1 MFKLSIQNAYGR
13 TLQLTDVKE
22 YDVESI
28 IGLDPP
34 DARLFESKNTTF
46 DGNKLNDTTVDDRL
60 ITITLKINGNAE
72 KNRLKLYD
80 YLKIKQKHRIFY
92 SNSSRS
98 VYIDGILQSMPIGI
112 FDKSEMTQISFV
124 CNEPYFKDFVEIDA
138 DLSNISKLF
147 EFPFEIETPIPFS
160 EIQVGSGQLL
170 INKGDVETGMKF
182 KMYAARGAVENP
194 VIYNLETGE
203 MLKLNTSMDE
213 GDEIDIVTIFM
224 NKEIKR
230 IRNLEETNLINRF
243 DNESTW
249 LQLRPGGNT
258 FLINADSG
266 AINLDVYVDVNV
278 LYQGV

>member
-1 MFKLSIQNAYGR
+1 M
-13 TLQLTDVKE
+13 
-22 YDVESI
+22 
-28 IGLDPP
+28 
-34 DARLFESKNTTF
+34 
-46 DGNKLNDTTVDDRL
+46 
-60 ITITLKINGNAE
+60 
-72 KNRLKLYD
+72 
-80 YLKIKQKHRIFY
+80 
-92 SNSSRS
+92 
-98 VYIDGILQSMPIGI
+98 
-112 FDKSEMTQISFV
+112 
-124 CNEPYFKDFVEIDA
+124 
-138 DLSNISKLF
+138 
-147 EFPFEIETPIPFS
+147 
-160 EIQVGSGQLL
+160 
-170 INKGDVETGMKF
+170 
-182 KMYAARGAVENP
+182 
-194 VIYNLETGE
+194 IYNLETGE